1 MRNEVIIVCVL
12 ILTLLFVGTICAYSF
27 DIDRKCSGRK
37 QFKLNLYSES
47 GNVNGAVIM
56 TKGQWARAS
65 ALRLT
70 PYEPYTFVHMTSEEN
85 VTCINKNK
93 ATRNGAVHIAQFEF
107 DYSCMTK
114 ADMDGTKGYFAIIPS
129 SDVDCFSHKIIG

>member
-1 MRNEVIIVCVL
+1 MRNEVIIAGVI
-12 ILTLLFVGTICAYSF
+12 ILTLLLVGNICAYSF
-27 DIDRKCSGRK
+27 DIDRKCSSRK

-70 PYEPYTFVHMTSEEN
+70 PYERYTFVHMTSEEN

-107 DYSCMTK
+107 DYSCLTI
-114 ADMDGTKGYFAIIPS
+114 DDFNGVKGWFAIIPS
-129 SDVDCFSHKIIG
+129 SDVDCFNHTIIG